1 MKFTTILMDADDTIF
16 DFPKCEYN
24 ALKNTIEKNNLVF
37 TDEVHENFS
46 EINNSLWKS
55 LKSKKLQEVNLKYSV
70 SKI

>member
-37 TDEVHENFS
+37 TDEVH
-46 EINNSLWKS
+46 
-55 LKSKKLQEVNLKYSV
+55 
-70 SKI
+70 